1 MTGEIEYSKYHHKNG
16 MGDNM
21 QVAGRIFKYVLLI
34 FLSIFF
40 VNIVSQYKLI
50 ISDLEFSN
58 YINVLISGV
67 IFVILYL
74 SILYKWMDFWETF
87 AHELTHLIFALI
99 TFNRIESFSATKNGG
114 AVSYKGNSNWLT
126 SLSPYFFPLYT
137 AIFVIISLFID
148 QRYQV
153 YFDHLIVISY
163 LFFIITLVQ
172 QFSYQQTDIVKSG
185 YIFSIVF
192 LIIMNGLVLLFLVYF
207 LGDNLHGFFKVLE
220 KGTAFENNYLT
231 ISRLWRNF

>member
-1 MTGEIEYSKYHHKNG
+1 
-16 MGDNM
+16 M
-21 QVAGRIFKYVLLI
+21 QVVGRIFKYVLLL

-40 VNIVSQYKLI
+40 INIISQYKI
-50 ISDLEFSN
+50 ITTELNFSD

-67 IFVILYL
+67 LFVILYL
-74 SILYKWMDFWETF
+74 AILYKWMDFWETF

-126 SLSPYFFPLYT
+126 RLGPYFFPLYT
-137 AIFVIISLFID
+137 AIFVIISLFISE
-148 QRYQV
+148 QYQV
-153 YFDHLIVISY
+153 YFDHLIVITY
-163 LFFIITLVQ
+163 LFFVITLVQ
-172 QFSYQQTDIVKSG
+172 QFSYHQSDISASG
-185 YIFSIVF
+185 YIFSTVF

-207 LGDNLHGFFKVLE
+207 LGDNLLGFYKVLQ

>member
-1 MTGEIEYSKYHHKNG
+1 
-16 MGDNM
+16 M
-21 QVAGRIFKYVLLI
+21 QVMGRIFKYLLLL
-34 FLSIFF
+34 FLTIFF
-40 VNIVSQYKLI
+40 INIISQYKIVFSELNF
-50 ISDLEFSN
+50 SD

-67 IFVILYL
+67 IFIILYL

-99 TFNRIESFSATKNGG
+99 TFNRIEGFSATKDGG

-137 AIFVIISLFID
+137 ALFVILSLFID

-163 LFFIITLVQ
+163 LFFIISLVQ
-172 QFSYQQTDIVKSG
+172 QFSYRQTDIVKSG
-185 YIFSIVF
+185 YVFSTVF
-192 LIIMNGLVLLFLVYF
+192 LVIMNGLILLFLVYF
-207 LGDNLHGFFKVLE
+207 LGDDLRGFVKLLE
-220 KGTAFENNYLT
+220 GGLRFENNYLT